1 MVKHAWLFN
10 LSACP
15 VGRSMG
21 TILNEIKSHRSDL
34 SFRTVYLDVETDLT
48 NLYRVKKNPT
58 TLFLDEQEKEL
69 GRIVGFKETD
79 AVLLYIN
86 QLNDITSSASFPLEE
101 NQPSK
106 ETYTLF
112 LLQGENLKPVL
123 WEYDNLTSVRAPRI
137 TAIQLLLRSKKE
149 GYINPF
155 PPSCKLEYV
164 DFKETNGRVVLKINS
179 EEKFLLDMNR
189 AVDSLSLTL
198 KEFGIQDLKVEFLAN
213 D

>member
-1 MVKHAWLFN
+1 MVKHAWLFT

-179 EEKFLLDMNR
+179 EEKSLLDMNR